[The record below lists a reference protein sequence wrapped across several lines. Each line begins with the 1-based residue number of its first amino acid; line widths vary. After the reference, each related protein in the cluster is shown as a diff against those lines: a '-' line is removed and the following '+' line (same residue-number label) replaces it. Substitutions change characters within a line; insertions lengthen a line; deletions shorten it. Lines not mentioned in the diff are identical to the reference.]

1 MSGSLVSIII
11 RCYNEEEHIGRLL
24 SGIFEQSIKDI
35 QVIIVDSGSTDR
47 TLSIA
52 SNFPAVICNISSE
65 EFSFGRALNIGCAA
79 ATGEFVV
86 MASAHVYP
94 KHRRWLEYLL
104 APFQDPRVALAY
116 GKQRGNGHTTY
127 SEHKIFS
134 KWFPEASVSAQKSP
148 FCNNA
153 NAAIRRSLWKQIPYN
168 EEVTGLEDLEWAKRV
183 IQSGYYLAYV
193 AGAEV
198 IHVHNETYT
207 GTFNRYYREAI
218 TLHSLFPE
226 QKFRIWDCLWLWFL
240 NTASDYIHSL
250 RDKKLKKNSVGIAK
264 FRWMQFWGTYRG
276 YAQRDPIGETLRQRF
291 YYPNRLTLPDSHQD
305 ANSVSEVDYIDYSTC
320 GKGEKVESHF

>member
-1 MSGSLVSIII
+1 MSDPLVSIII

-24 SGIFEQSIKDI
+24 GGIFEQSIKNV

-52 SNFPAVICNISSE
+52 SNFPAVIYNISPE

-79 ATGEFVV
+79 ATGEFVA

-104 APFQDPRVALAY
+104 APFQDARIALAY
-116 GKQRGNGHTTY
+116 GKQRGNRHTTY
-127 SEHKIFS
+127 SEHRIFC
-134 KWFPEASVSAQKSP
+134 KWYPEASVSVQKSP

-193 AGAEV
+193 AEADV

-207 GTFNRYYREAI
+207 GTFNRYFREAI

-240 NTASDYIHSL
+240 NTASDYVHST
-250 RDKKLKKNSVGIAK
+250 RDKKLKKKLAGIVE
-264 FRWMQFWGTYRG
+264 FRWLQFWGTYRG
-276 YAQRDPIGETLRQRF
+276 YAQRDQVGENLRQRF
-291 YYPNRLTLPDSHQD
+291 YYPNRLAVLDSSQD
-305 ANSVSEVDYIDYSTC
+305 VNSVSAVDYIDYSIC
-320 GKGEKVESHF
+320 GKG

>member
-24 SGIFEQSIKDI
+24 SGIFEQSIKEV

-52 SNFPAVICNISSE
+52 SNFPAAIYNISPE
-65 EFSFGRALNIGCAA
+65 EFSFGRALNIGCAE
-79 ATGEFVV
+79 ATGEFVA

-94 KHRRWLEYLL
+94 THRRWLEYLL

-116 GKQRGNGHTTY
+116 GKQRGNGHTIY
-127 SEHKIFS
+127 SEHKIFC
-134 KWFPEASVSAQKSP
+134 KWFPETSVSVQKSP

-168 EEVTGLEDLEWAKRV
+168 EELTGLEDLEWAKRV
-183 IQSGYYLAYV
+183 IQSRYYLAYV
-193 AGAEV
+193 AEAEV
-198 IHVHNETYT
+198 IHVHNESYT

-250 RDKKLKKNSVGIAK
+250 RDKKLKINLVGIPK

-276 YAQRDPIGETLRQRF
+276 YAQRDPVSETLRQRF
-291 YYPNRLTLPDSHQD
+291 YYPNRLEPPDSSQNM
-305 ANSVSEVDYIDYSTC
+305 NSVSAVDYIDYSRC
-320 GKGEKVESHF
+320 GQGDKVEPHC